1 MTTFHRRSLLKAG
14 LGLGLGL
21 GAGALAAPWIAGP
34 ARAANKI
41 RLGSL
46 LDTSGIFDLYGK
58 PMDMAVRLGIDQIN
72 KAGGLNGR
80 EVEIVSYDTQSDMAL
95 YPQYVQQLVRTDK
108 VDVVVGGILSASRE
122 AIRPILHRAKVPY
135 FFSTLYEGGVCDR
148 NIMMTGI
155 TPAQELE
162 VLVPEA
168 IKKWGKKVYI
178 IAADYNYGQITAR
191 WMQKYAKD
199 AGADV
204 LSVDFFPLDVT
215 DFGST
220 IAKIQSASPT
230 LILSALV
237 GGNHLAF
244 YRQWTA
250 SGMKSKIPIASATLG
265 SANEHKIL
273 TAEESNGI
281 LVAYNYSLELQ
292 NAANKA
298 FLAAWAAKYGDT
310 GMVHE
315 LAVSHYQAVML
326 WAAAVRKAGGVERDP
341 MVKALEDNLSID
353 GPGGKLTV
361 DPKTHHLI
369 LDIHLMEIM
378 GQKMTIVRDFAQ
390 RPPVDTQ
397 QVCDLVAR
405 PNDTKQYEI
414 KIN

>member
-1 MTTFHRRSLLKAG
+1 MMTFHRRSLLKAG

-21 GAGALAAPWIAGP
+21 GAGPLAAPWIAGP

-191 WMQKYAKD
+191 WMQKYARD

-298 FLAAWAAKYGDT
+298 FLAAWAEKYGDT

-369 LDIHLMEIM
+369 LDIHLMQIM
-378 GQKMTIVRDFAQ
+378 DQKMSIVRDFAQ

>member
-21 GAGALAAPWIAGP
+21 GAGPLAAPWIAGP

-108 VDVVVGGILSASRE
+108 VDVVAGGILSASRE

-281 LVAYNYSLELQ
+281 LVAYNCSLELQ

-298 FLAAWAAKYGDT
+298 FLAAWAEKYGDT

-369 LDIHLMEIM
+369 LDIHLREIM
-378 GQKMTIVRDFAQ
+378 DQKMTIVRDFAQ

>member
-191 WMQKYAKD
+191 WMQKYARD

-378 GQKMTIVRDFAQ
+378 DQKMTIVRDFAQ

>member
-1 MTTFHRRSLLKAG
+1 M
-14 LGLGLGL
+14 
-21 GAGALAAPWIAGP
+21 IA
-34 ARAANKI
+34 
-41 RLGSL
+41 
-46 LDTSGIFDLYGK
+46 D
-58 PMDMAVRLGIDQIN
+58 
-72 KAGGLNGR
+72 
-80 EVEIVSYDTQSDMAL
+80 
-95 YPQYVQQLVRTDK
+95 
-108 VDVVVGGILSASRE
+108 
-122 AIRPILHRAKVPY
+122 
-135 FFSTLYEGGVCDR
+135 
-148 NIMMTGI
+148 
-155 TPAQELE
+155 
-162 VLVPEA
+162 
-168 IKKWGKKVYI
+168 
-178 IAADYNYGQITAR
+178 
-191 WMQKYAKD
+191 D
-199 AGADV
+199 A
-204 LSVDFFPLDVT
+204 
-215 DFGST
+215 
-220 IAKIQSASPT
+220 SASPT

-244 YRQWTA
+244 YRQWAA

-281 LVAYNYSLELQ
+281 LVAYNCSLELQ

-298 FLAAWAAKYGDT
+298 FLAAWAEKYGDT

-369 LDIHLMEIM
+369 LDIHLREIM
-378 GQKMTIVRDFAQ
+378 DQKMTIVRDFAQ
-390 RPPVDTQ
+390 RSPVDTQ